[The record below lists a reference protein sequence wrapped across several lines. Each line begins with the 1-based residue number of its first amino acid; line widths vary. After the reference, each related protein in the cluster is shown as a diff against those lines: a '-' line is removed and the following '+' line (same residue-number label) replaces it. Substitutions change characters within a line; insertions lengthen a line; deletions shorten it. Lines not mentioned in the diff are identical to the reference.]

1 MKKYDFSL
9 DGIPISVITEGLDT
23 TVRRAVADTLCDGGY
38 AVIVYPDETADFGVT
53 CIDKN
58 NLELREPHL
67 ALAALSCFFKKVRRF
82 PDITLDLTYCG
93 ERHELI
99 IDGERKSFTVN
110 VGKCKFIC
118 AKTAKFPD
126 GIELCADVV
135 DCGYGCVSTL
145 CYNCEC
151 FDAGR
156 LRRLPTLLGMRH
168 DTPAVAISYA
178 EKLCVRTTG
187 AIPFYDAVAVAVSM
201 LVRSCVPVAYG
212 PLVACVDD
220 CEHEICY
227 SSGRL
232 SFYPNI
238 KYLY

>member
-9 DGIPISVITEGLDT
+9 DGIPISVITEALDT
-23 TVRRAVADTLCDGGY
+23 TVRRAVADTLSDGGY
-38 AVIVYPDETADFGVT
+38 AVLVYPDEATDFAVT

-67 ALAALSCFFKKVRRF
+67 ALAALSCFFKEVRRF
-82 PDITLDLTYCG
+82 PDITFDLTYCG
-93 ERHELI
+93 ERYELI
-99 IDGERKSFTVN
+99 VDGERKNFTVN

-118 AKTAKFPD
+118 AKTVKFPD
-126 GIELCADVV
+126 GIELCADIFN
-135 DCGYGCVSTL
+135 CGYECVATL
-145 CYNCEC
+145 CYSCGH
-151 FDAGR
+151 FDAER
-156 LRRLPTLLGMRH
+156 LRLLPTLLGMRR

-187 AIPFYDAVAVAVSM
+187 AIPFYDAVAVAISA
-201 LVRSCVPVAYG
+201 LGRGCVPVACG
-212 PLVACVDD
+212 PIVACVDD
-220 CEHEICY
+220 CEHETYY

-232 SFYPNI
+232 CFYPNI